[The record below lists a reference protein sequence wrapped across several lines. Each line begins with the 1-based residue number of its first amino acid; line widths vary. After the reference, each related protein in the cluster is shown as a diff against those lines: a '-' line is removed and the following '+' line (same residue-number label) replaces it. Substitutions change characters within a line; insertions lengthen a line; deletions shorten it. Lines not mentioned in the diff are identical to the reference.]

1 MADQPQDLN
10 SSTPP
15 VQPTEAFK
23 PLNYTPVGQQATPA
37 QQPLNAYTPQ
47 APYVAPAGQYTPSY
61 PAPERKKRGGA
72 LVWVLGSCGVIAVL
86 GFIVVA
92 VMVKGVMNQVGKSD
106 LAQNASSLPTA
117 RQNLTEIR
125 AGLDKYKQAHNGKYP
140 ASLGDAVDASYLTYA
155 SSNRSVKVEY
165 TAPGANTPDDATVA
179 RFYVGQISMNI
190 GQAIDQRLYLVL
202 LKNGTTAREQVVR
215 TADRNN

>member
-23 PLNYTPVGQQATPA
+23 PLNYTPAGQQVGST
-37 QQPLNAYTPQ
+37 QQSSNAYTPQ
-47 APYVAPAGQYTPSY
+47 APYVAPTGQYTPSY

-86 GFIVVA
+86 GFIFVA

-106 LAQNASSLPTA
+106 LVKNASAFPTA
-117 RQNLTEIR
+117 RQNLVEIR
-125 AGLDKYKQAHNGKYP
+125 AGLDKYKQAHSGKYP
-140 ASLGDAVDASYLTYA
+140 ASLSDAVDSSYLTYA
-155 SSNRSVKVEY
+155 SNNGSVKVEY
-165 TAPGANTPDDATVA
+165 TPPAANAPDDTTIA
-179 RFYVGQISMNI
+179 RYYVGQMSMNI

-215 TADRNN
+215 TADRAN